1 METISSTVY
10 PVPEDL
16 PKYQQKWLQEVKSC
30 ILKKLDGPGFVIADI
45 ADALGIS
52 ERQFH
57 RRIKQL
63 LGITPNELIL
73 QLKMDRARQLLEDGH
88 YPTVA
93 QVAYAVGFNRS
104 DYFSHLFWK
113 TYGKRPIELM
123 SR

>member
-1 METISSTVY
+1 METMSSTLY
-10 PVPEDL
+10 PIPEGL
-16 PKYQQKWLQEVKSC
+16 PNYQQVWLQEVKSC
-30 ILKKLDGPGFVIADI
+30 ITKQLNNPGFVIADV

-52 ERQFH
+52 ERHFH
-57 RRIKQL
+57 RRIKNL

-73 QLKMDRARQLLEDGH
+73 QMKMDRARQLLEDGH